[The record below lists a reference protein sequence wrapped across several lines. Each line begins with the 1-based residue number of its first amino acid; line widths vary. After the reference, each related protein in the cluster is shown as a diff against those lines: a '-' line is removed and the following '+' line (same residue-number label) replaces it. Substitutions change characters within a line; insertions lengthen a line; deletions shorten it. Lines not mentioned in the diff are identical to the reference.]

1 MNKMVVKIKSNNCY
15 YQKRLVTH
23 MQNHVD
29 QSKKKASKPAY
40 MERIDRL
47 KNRVITTRPEM
58 DLENG
63 AILTREFIETE
74 GEPHVL
80 RKAKAFR
87 RQCEEKSIAIW
98 DDELIVGCS
107 ASKIRAG
114 ILCADTC
121 WSVLDDELETIS
133 SRAYDPF
140 HLQDVDRELFEN
152 EIRPYWKG
160 RSNYEEWLAQ
170 IPDDTRE
177 LRDSGVV
184 YINRKAV
191 RGFGET
197 TAGYAWLLQEG
208 VVGIE
213 RVIEKRRAE
222 LDLTVPGDYEKD
234 YYLESLLIVAE
245 GMKTLAAR
253 YSKEAKKLA
262 AEESNSKRKEEL
274 LKIAEVCENVPAQPA
289 RNFHEALQSLHFYQ
303 ICIFMEQNAASYNPG
318 RMDQYLWPFLQR
330 DFADGRITRED
341 AQELLNCL
349 WVKLSEPCLFQDEL
363 TAEFAAGYP
372 MFQNVCVGGVDK
384 AGNNAVND
392 LSYMI
397 LQATM
402 DVQLYQ
408 PSLSVRYSL
417 AKNPSRFLRKIVEL
431 ISLGTGFPAF
441 HNDDIGIRML
451 MNKGIPLKEAFDWN
465 PCGCVETNLEGRLRH
480 YTALADINLGS
491 VVEFVL
497 LNGVCRKNGKQVSAR
512 SGSPL
517 EFENFDDFVTA
528 LKEQFSY
535 ITRAVVKGSHV
546 IDEVSMN
553 RPCPALSLTFKECI
567 EKASDYAWGGAK
579 YNTGNGI
586 ILIGVAD
593 LINSVAAIKHV
604 VYDTGLVT
612 MAQLLDALDNDFVGY
627 EHVLKQCKSAP
638 KYGNDDPLVDQ
649 LAGDLFTFFAD
660 EIEQYKSKFG
670 TMTPGILPVSGNTPF
685 GLEVGALPSGRRAW
699 KPLADGVSP
708 SGGTDLQGPAAVLKS
723 VSSIPHDRFV
733 QGTLLNL
740 KVEPEMLQDEKGI
753 TQMMALLKSMCSLGV
768 YHVQFNVID
777 QEKLIRAQQNPDE
790 YRGLL
795 VRVAGYTAYF
805 VELGKDVQDE
815 IIGRTIQHGVAFG

>member
-1 MNKMVVKIKSNNCY
+1 
-15 YQKRLVTH
+15 
-23 MQNHVD
+23 MQHTTD
-29 QSKKKASKPAY
+29 GAGEKHCKPRY

-47 KNRVITTRPEM
+47 KNRLITTKPEM
-58 DLENG
+58 DLEN
-63 AILTREFIETE
+63 ALILTRGFRQSQ
-74 GEPHVL
+74 GEPRVV

-87 RQCEEKSIAIW
+87 LQCREKNVRIW

-107 ASKIRAG
+107 GSKIRAG

-121 WSVLDDELETIS
+121 WSVLNDELDTIS
-133 SRAYDPF
+133 GRSYDPF
-140 HLQDVDRELFEN
+140 YLREEDRALFEK
-152 EIRPYWKG
+152 EIRPFWMG
-160 RSNYEEWLAQ
+160 RSNYEEWLAR
-170 IPDDTRE
+170 IPEDTRL
-177 LRDSGVV
+177 LRDNGVI
-184 YINRKAV
+184 YIDRKAV

-197 TAGYAWLLQEG
+197 TAGYTWLIGEG
-208 VVGIE
+208 ISGIE
-213 RVIEKRRAE
+213 RVVREKRAA

-245 GMKTLAAR
+245 GMKILAAR
-253 YSKEAKKLA
+253 YGAEARKLA
-262 AEESNSKRKEEL
+262 EKEEDEGRRAEL
-274 LKIAEVCENVPAQPA
+274 LEIAAVCERVPANPA
-289 RNFHEALQSLHFYQ
+289 RTFREALQALYFYQ

-318 RMDQYLWPFLQR
+318 RMDQYLWPYLKNDIDQ
-330 DFADGRITRED
+330 GVLSREE

-349 WVKLSEPCLFQDEL
+349 WVKFSEPCLFQDAV

-372 MFQNVCVGGVDK
+372 MFQNVCVGGVDRT
-384 AGNNAVND
+384 GGNAVNE

-417 AKNPSRFLRKIVEL
+417 AKNPSRFLRKVVEL
-431 ISLGTGFPAF
+431 IGLGTGFPAF

-491 VVEFVL
+491 VVEFTL
-497 LNGVCRKNGKQVSAR
+497 LNGRCRKSGEVISVSSGDPRDFR
-512 SGSPL
+512 S
-517 EFENFDDFVTA
+517 FADFVEA
-528 LKEQFSY
+528 LKKQFAF
-535 ITRAVVKGSHV
+535 ITRAVVKGNHV

-567 EKASDYAWGGAK
+567 DNAKDYAWGGAK

-593 LINSVAAIKHV
+593 LINSTAAIRHL
-604 VYDTGLVT
+604 VYDSGLVT
-612 MAQLLDALDNDFVGY
+612 MEQLLHALEHDFAGY
-627 EHVLKQCKSAP
+627 EDILRHCLAAP
-638 KYGNDDPLVDQ
+638 KYGNDDPLVDR

-660 EIEQYKSKFG
+660 EIERYRSKFG

-699 KPLADGVSP
+699 RPLADGVSP
-708 SGGTDLQGPAAVLKS
+708 SGGTDFNGPAAVLKS
-723 VSSIPHDRFV
+723 VSNIPHDRFV

-740 KVEPEMLQDEKGI
+740 KVEPAMLREENGI
-753 TQMMALLKSMCSLGV
+753 RQMMAFLKSMCSLGV

-777 QEKLIRAQQNPDE
+777 QEKLIEAQKNPDE
-790 YRGLL
+790 HRGLL

-815 IIGRTIQHGVAFG
+815 IIGRTVQHGISVG